1 MALPFSAARSG
12 VNLAVRITPK
22 AAVSRVLGIIE
33 EAGGGKALKLAIHAP
48 PEDGRANADLIALL
62 AGLFDLPKRDVSLAA
77 GASSRRKLVHIAG
90 DSARLLP
97 RIEEGLRP
105 WLKQG

>member
-1 MALPFSAARSG
+1 MALPYSAAWSG

-22 AAVSRVLGIIE
+22 AAASRVIGLGD
-33 EAGGGKALKLAIHAP
+33 EAGGGSALKLAIHAP
-48 PEDGRANADLIALL
+48 PENGKANADLIALL
-62 AGLFDLPKRDVSLAA
+62 ADLFDLPKRDVSLAA

-105 WLKQG
+105 WLKRG